1 MKGIAVPSFMII
13 GYVWQILG
21 KRARP
26 ILSRV
31 KASFSLNHYLYQK
44 SMKVFLQLFLVIL
57 LPVFFRYISEIL
69 CPYIPPCL
77 SDKCGF
83 CKFYEVHSFMKL
95 TRYLLKNIN
104 TWFQKSDIVLIV
116 YLFIFICFNDGVW
129 GREAGRWKD
138 LLVHVLVVY
147 VFVLSSYFYVFV
159 DLLLYTINFLN
170 VLFLNAQSYK
180 LEKECQMILYVF
192 QKYPQNFTF
201 QPFHIPLPS

>member
-83 CKFYEVHSFMKL
+83 CKFDEVHSFMKL

-104 TWFQKSDIVLIV
+104 TWFLKSDIVLVCLPV
-116 YLFIFICFNDGVW
+116 YFHLFQWWCVGEGSGAVKRSACLCTSGLCFCIIFIFLRFC
-129 GREAGRWKD
+129 R
-138 LLVHVLVVY
+138 
-147 VFVLSSYFYVFV
+147 
-159 DLLLYTINFLN
+159 
-170 VLFLNAQSYK
+170 
-180 LEKECQMILYVF
+180 
-192 QKYPQNFTF
+192 PTF
-201 QPFHIPLPS
+201 IYN